1 MNVKVKPNQA
11 HRSAGVSQQ
20 TVYQQKQNGSGHKGI
35 LIAVAVALAAALLI
49 VLGTWLY
56 QSQDSP
62 VATGGGEINKDQY
75 QAVFLTNGQVYF
87 GKLSKPNSNYVNL
100 EDIYY
105 LQIQQSTE
113 QPSSE
118 RPAVQPSSE
127 NQQSQVSLT
136 KLGKELHGPEDK
148 MYIARDQVLF
158 WENLKSD
165 STVSKA
171 IKENESKN

>member
-1 MNVKVKPNQA
+1 MNVKVKPNQV
-11 HRSAGVSQQ
+11 HRNADVPQQ
-20 TVYQQKQNGSGHKGI
+20 AVYQQKSNGHKGVFI
-35 LIAVAVALAAALLI
+35 GIIVALVAIILI
-49 VLGTWLY
+49 VLGVWLY
-56 QSQDSP
+56 QSKDSP
-62 VATGGGEINKDQY
+62 VATGGGEIKKDQY

-87 GKLSKPNSNYVNL
+87 GKLSKPSSDYVNL

-118 RPAVQPSSE
+118 RPAVQPSSDE
-127 NQQSQVSLT
+127 QQSQVSLT

-148 MYIARDQVLF
+148 MFIARDQILF
-158 WENLKSD
+158 WENLKND

>member
-20 TVYQQKQNGSGHKGI
+20 AVYQQKQHGHKGI
-35 LIAVAVALAAALLI
+35 FVAVIVALVAILLI
-49 VLGTWLY
+49 VLGVWLY

-87 GKLSKPNSNYVNL
+87 GKLSKPSSDYVNL

-105 LQIQQSTE
+105 LQVQQTTE

-118 RPAVQPSSE
+118 KPAVQPSSE
-127 NQQSQVSLT
+127 DQQSQVSLT

-148 MYIARDQVLF
+148 MYISRDQVLF

-171 IKENESKN
+171 IKESQSKD